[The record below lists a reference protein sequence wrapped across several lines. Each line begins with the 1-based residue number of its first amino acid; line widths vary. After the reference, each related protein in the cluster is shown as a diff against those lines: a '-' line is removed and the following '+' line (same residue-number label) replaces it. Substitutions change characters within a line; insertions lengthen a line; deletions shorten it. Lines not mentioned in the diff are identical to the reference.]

1 MQHTEGVTRR
11 KEIGVRRPT
20 VLLREILDLTDEFEK
35 HLGKELSVNPTDL
48 EAMEHLIQDGA
59 LSPTE
64 IARRLGIS
72 TAAATAVID
81 RLTAL
86 GHVTRTAHPTDRR
99 GVLVHATPGSVQ
111 QAMGTLMPMIMGMD
125 ATLNRFSESELE
137 TITTYLEGVAA
148 VYKAQL
154 PERDRPKN

>member
-86 GHVTRTAHPTDRR
+86 GHVARTAHPTDRR
-99 GVLVHATPGSVQ
+99 GVLVRATPDSVQ

-125 ATLNRFSESELE
+125 ATLNSFSESELE

-154 PERDRPKN
+154 PEPRS